1 MNSGIIIH
9 PLESSIFKGT
19 SMTSMSLMS
28 RLCGETLIPGKI
40 WTFTKEHID
49 AGWIISENPP

>member
-1 MNSGIIIH
+1 
-9 PLESSIFKGT
+9 
-19 SMTSMSLMS
+19 MS

-49 AGWIISENPP
+49 AGWIISENPS